1 VALFF
6 SPLFLS
12 VPGAATAPVLIL
24 VGMLMMEP
32 VRNIDFDDATEAIPS
47 FICLVMMP
55 LAYSI
60 SAGILL
66 GMIAYVLINM
76 ICGKF
81 KKLTPTMYILAIL
94 FILKYIFI

>member
-1 VALFF
+1 LFF

>member
-1 VALFF
+1 
-6 SPLFLS
+6 
-12 VPGAATAPVLIL
+12 
-24 VGMLMMEP
+24 MLMMEP

-47 FICLVMMP
+47 FITLVMMP

-66 GMIAYVLINM
+66 GMIAYVVINVC
-76 ICGKF
+76 CGKF
-81 KKLTPTMYILAIL
+81 KKITPTMYILAIL